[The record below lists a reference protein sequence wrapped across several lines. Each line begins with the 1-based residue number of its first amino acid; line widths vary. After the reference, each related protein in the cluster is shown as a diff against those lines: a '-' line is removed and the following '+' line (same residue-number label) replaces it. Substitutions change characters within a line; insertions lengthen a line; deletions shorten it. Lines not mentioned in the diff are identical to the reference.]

1 MTQVRMG
8 VCESRPCLGAAGWQ
22 ASCWR
27 CSQVGGRQK
36 GYLAAVFRWRG
47 VGGAGPCFCRT
58 LGSAVSE
65 PGRTPGS
72 DTAASITS
80 TMLVAWAIGGP
91 FLGALPD
98 RLGFGRLPSLVSV
111 VLATMSWAKFFSLS
125 CLVCC
130 RIHFWR
136 RSVSPPAPS
145 SSDSPLPEKS
155 TLPAPREQQEV

>member
-1 MTQVRMG
+1 MTPVRMG

-22 ASCWR
+22 SSCWR
-27 CSQVGGRQK
+27 CSQVGDRQK
-36 GYLAAVFRWRG
+36 GYLAAVFRRRG

-111 VLATMSWAKFFSLS
+111 VLATMSWAIFLFAQLP
-125 CLVCC
+125 CVL
-130 RIHFWR
+130 
-136 RSVSPPAPS
+136 PY
-145 SSDSPLPEKS
+145 PLLAAIGFAS
-155 TLPAPREQQEV
+155 GALIIGFAFA